1 MEFLFSLSINKYK
14 VLAIFWNIFLAV
26 IPVITVYYLALATKR
41 KQWKQL
47 KALDRSIFVFAFL
60 FWLFM
65 FPNTAY
71 LFTIVRHLV
80 NYCFDF
86 DKYRVC
92 AEGTMWMSMFF
103 FTYALIGL
111 PTFYYALKKMSQVC
125 ENVFSALFGTLL
137 PVIVIPLTSIGVL
150 FGLFE
155 RFNTWDLL
163 TRPWSVVQTG
173 FSYFTDLNL
182 FFNFL
187 VFTISFYLIYYG
199 MDLFIWKVKK

>member
-14 VLAIFWNIFLAV
+14 VLAIFWNIFLAM
-26 IPVITVYYLALATKR
+26 IPVVVVYFLSLSAKG
-41 KQWKQL
+41 KQWKNL
-47 KALDRSIFVFAFL
+47 KKLDRSIFVFVFL

-80 NYCFDF
+80 NYCHDF

-92 AEGTMWMSMFF
+92 AEGTMWMPIFF
-103 FTYALIGL
+103 YTYASIGI
-111 PTFYYALKKMSQVC
+111 PTFYYSLKKMSQIC
-125 ENVFSALFGTLL
+125 GKLFTPLLSILL
-137 PVIVIPLTSIGVL
+137 PIVVIPLTAIGVL

-163 TRPWSVVQTG
+163 TRPLLIVQAG
-173 FSYFTDLNL
+173 FSYFMDVNL

-187 VFTISFYLIYYG
+187 VFTISFYLLYYG
-199 MDLFIWKVKK
+199 MDLFIQKLKK